1 LPRNSPAFADDASY
15 NLSVG
20 SLRDPGARLYF
31 LVVARKIEDAYILET
46 LQSKFR
52 KALIDR
58 LPVEPILDLMLPPIE
73 VMIPVGPSDI
83 HKLPL
88 TLAGIE
94 KNVGNPISELTIVTP
109 NEFSLREKLPSF
121 DFTIMEDSEV
131 LGKETLN
138 QVNDISSR
146 WSARIPRGWFIQ
158 QLIKLAFVQNSNAA
172 GVLIV
177 DSETVLLRKRNFLNS
192 NGVQL
197 LIPSYEFHK
206 PYETHYALFFKNMRK
221 FPTRSKLS
229 YVAHHQLF
237 QPSIIREMFVD
248 KEALTA
254 WLRSGDTNSR
264 SSPVSEYHC
273 YGRYITENY
282 PEKVALG
289 SFRNIASS
297 YRNSEFSR
305 FDSKKLNSV
314 SFHEYA
320 T

>member
-1 LPRNSPAFADDASY
+1 M
-15 NLSVG
+15 
-20 SLRDPGARLYF
+20 
-31 LVVARKIEDAYILET
+31 ARKIENTFIIET

-52 KALIDR
+52 KVLIDR
-58 LPVEPILDLMLPPIE
+58 LPVDPILDQMLPPIE

-88 TLAGIE
+88 TLAGIK
-94 KNVGNPISELTIVTP
+94 KNVGNPISEVTLVTP
-109 NEFSLREKLPSF
+109 NRLALMETLPSF
-121 DFTIMEDSEV
+121 DLPIMEDSEV

-138 QVNDISSR
+138 QVNKISSR
-146 WSARIPRGWFIQ
+146 WSTRIPRGWFIQ
-158 QLIKLAFVQNSNAA
+158 QLVKLAFVRNSNSA

-177 DSETVLLRKRNFLNS
+177 DSETVLLRKRNFLGS
-192 NGVQL
+192 NGMQL

-206 PYETHYALFFKNMRK
+206 PYEAHYALFFKNMRK
-221 FPTRSKLS
+221 FPTRSRLS

-248 KEALTA
+248 KDSLTA

-297 YRNSEFSR
+297 YRTSDFSR